1 MGADV
6 DDLRRRWT
14 ALLADV
20 RLPDDGLFDEL
31 VAAYDE
37 PHRRYHT
44 LEHLAAVVRAVDEL
58 AAAEGVADPAPAQ
71 LAAWFHDAIYD
82 PRAGD
87 NEERSAEWARAAL
100 LERGAAAVLPD
111 RVAALVRATA
121 DHAGA
126 GDDPQLAVLLDA
138 DLAILAAPPEPYHA
152 YANAIR
158 GEYGFVPEE
167 HFRRGRTRV
176 LESLLAAP
184 LFRTKTMQAQEAH
197 ARANLA
203 RELARLASWAPALPA
218 LLPTVPAL
226 LEHVVVDEDGAA
238 AGLRRATA
246 GDDPFVL
253 PGELVVWA
261 WVFDPPI
268 EHVLLVDHPKHD
280 LLLPPGGR
288 ADPGEEPEAAARREL
303 REETGL
309 TDVVAVHSGACLVD
323 RVATAT
329 FETYGLAF
337 AFTADP
343 AAPLTGEPGQAP
355 DWFPLAARPGRAN
368 EKHWA
373 RIAAQARW
381 LRGTST

>member
-1 MGADV
+1 MGV
-6 DDLRRRWT
+6 DKSELRRRWT

-20 RLPDDGLFDEL
+20 GVADDGLFDAL
-31 VAAYDE
+31 VAAYGE

-44 LEHLAAVVRAVDEL
+44 VEHLDAVVRKVDEL
-58 AAAEGVADPAPAQ
+58 AAAEGVADPAPAR
-71 LAAWFHDAIYD
+71 LAAWFHDAVYD
-82 PRAGD
+82 PRAAD
-87 NEERSAEWARAAL
+87 NEDRSAEWARSAL
-100 LERGAAAVLPD
+100 LERGAPATLAD

-126 GDDPQLAVLLDA
+126 GDPQLAVLLDA
-138 DLAILAAPPEPYHA
+138 DLAILAAPSEPYHG

-158 GEYGFVPEE
+158 HEYGFVPEE
-167 HFRRGRTRV
+167 DFRRGRTRV

-197 ARANLA
+197 ARGNLA

-218 LLPTVPAL
+218 LLPTVTGHL
-226 LEHVVVDEDGAA
+226 VHVVVDEDGAA
-238 AGLRRATA
+238 AGLRRASA
-246 GDDPFVL
+246 GDDPSVL

-261 WVFDPPI
+261 WVYDPAF
-268 EHVLLVDHPKHD
+268 EHVLLVDHPKHG

-288 ADPGEEPEAAARREL
+288 ADPGEDPEAAARREL

-309 TDVVAVHSGACLVD
+309 TNVATAHPGACLVD

-343 AAPLTGEPGQAP
+343 AAPLTGESDQAP
-355 DWFPLAARPGRAN
+355 GWFPLAARPPRAN
-368 EKHWA
+368 DKHWA
-373 RIAAQARW
+373 RIAAQAQRF
-381 LRGTST
+381 RTG